1 MLPEACKRRT
11 KQSTENA
18 GNAENGGS
26 YSFSNQTVYPL
37 MFSLPLHAMRVGW
50 WCNNQLT
57 ALWGRLWPV
66 QGACHEPSPPRC
78 HQWGGCWVRGAG
90 VGLAHAGATGWGWEA
105 LRGTASSASGQEAVD
120 CVEPGVGQVTG
131 LSKSVPTAGIF
142 FWGVTERQKER
153 GYRRSR
159 SE

>member
-1 MLPEACKRRT
+1 
-11 KQSTENA
+11 
-18 GNAENGGS
+18 
-26 YSFSNQTVYPL
+26 
-37 MFSLPLHAMRVGW
+37 MFSLPLPTMRVGWDLW

-66 QGACHEPSPPRC
+66 QGAGHEAPPPRC

-90 VGLAHAGATGWGWEA
+90 IGLPHAGATGGGWEA
-105 LRGTASSASGQEAVD
+105 LRPTAPSASGQEAVD

-142 FWGVTERQKER
+142 FWGVTEW
-153 GYRRSR
+153 
-159 SE
+159 

>member
-1 MLPEACKRRT
+1 MLPEACQRHKTEHGERRQRRKRWVVFFF
-11 KQSTENA
+11 QSNRVSV
-18 GNAENGGS
+18 NV
-26 YSFSNQTVYPL
+26 FSPPFRHV
-37 MFSLPLHAMRVGW
+37 M
-50 WCNNQLT
+50 CNNQLT

-66 QGACHEPSPPRC
+66 QGAGHEPPPPRC

-90 VGLAHAGATGWGWEA
+90 VGMAHAGATGWGWEA
-105 LRGTASSASGQEAVD
+105 LRPTASSASGQEAVD

-142 FWGVTERQKER
+142 FWGVTEWQKER

-159 SE
+159 SD